1 MIESC
6 CLILAAGDGTRM
18 KSNRPKVLSRVL
30 FKPMLHWVVDAAQG
44 AEVHDLCVVTGC
56 QHEMVETYLAGLNGN
71 FETALQEERRG
82 TGHAVMMARDFL
94 NRHKNAHVLILCGD
108 APFVDT
114 ETIRS
119 AREFH
124 LDGGNAVTVISAAL
138 EEPKGY
144 GRIVRRNADGSVEK
158 IVEEKDASEEIR
170 RIKEVNS
177 GAYWF
182 RVSDLLGVLDLLKT
196 NNEQGEYYLTDAV
209 ALLIGQGK
217 NAGAYVAENTDAVL
231 GANSCAQLQR
241 LNEKARLNR
250 LNQLMEE
257 GVEIPCMDGVIVG
270 PDVTVKNS
278 TLLLPGTILRG
289 KTAIGSGCELG
300 PNTMI
305 SDSTVGDAVV
315 LNNVQCYQSVVEDG
329 VTVGPFVHI
338 RPNSTLKRGVKIGD
352 FVEVKNSEVG
362 EGTKIPHLTYVGDSD
377 VGKGVN
383 FGCGCVTVNYDGV
396 HKDRCKVGDNAFI
409 GCNTNLIAPVE
420 VGDYAYTAAG
430 STITQEVPPA
440 ALAIARAPQVNKE
453 NWVKSHKGEWV
464 RKADG
469 EK

>member
-30 FKPMLHWVVDAAQG
+30 FKPMLHWVTDAVRG
-44 AEVHDLCVVTGC
+44 AGVQDICVVTGC
-56 QHEMVETYLAGLNGN
+56 QHEMVEDYLAGLDGN
-71 FETALQEERRG
+71 FETARQAERRG
-82 TGHAVMMARDFL
+82 TGHAVMMARAFL
-94 NRHKNAHVLILCGD
+94 NRHKNAQVLILCGD

-114 ETIRS
+114 ETIQS

-124 LDGGNAVTVISAAL
+124 LGGRNAVTVISAEL

-144 GRIVRRNADGSVEK
+144 GRIVRRDADGSVEK

-182 RVSDLLGVLDLLKT
+182 KVSDLLGVLDLLKT
-196 NNEQGEYYLTDAV
+196 NNEKGEYYLTDAV
-209 ALLIGQGK
+209 SLLIGQGK
-217 NAGAYVAENTDAVL
+217 NADAYIAENTDTVL

-250 LNQLMEE
+250 LNQLLEE

-289 KTAIGSGCELG
+289 KTAIGPGCELG
-300 PNTMI
+300 PNTVI
-305 SDSTVGDAVV
+305 SDSTVGDNVV
-315 LNNVQCYQSVVEDG
+315 LNNVQCYESVVEDE
-329 VTVGPFVHI
+329 VAVGPFVHI
-338 RPNSTLKRGVKIGD
+338 RPNSTLKSKVKIGD
-352 FVEVKNSEVG
+352 FVEVKNSEIG

-396 HKDRCKVGDNAFI
+396 NKDRCKVGDNAFI

-430 STITQEVPPA
+430 STITHDVPPA

-453 NWVKSHKGEWV
+453 NWVRSHKGEWV
-464 RKADG
+464 RKSDG